1 MSTSTVKLY
10 YSGGT
15 YGNWE
20 LNPGRLLKLD
30 SIATYLASKT
40 ALTTSAFQYVKNDL
54 EIKIKVDLS
63 QLMANPKAVETFKY
77 CSIQNAGEQ
86 IHYYFIKKPN
96 WKSLSCVEFEL
107 VLDVLNTF
115 VEGVDYSFKDSTNI
129 IREHKPRFKRGRV
142 TATFT
147 SDGELDHSGT
157 ITDGTDFYW
166 AEDRDHLDGEHFNG
180 TLEHHDENGLV
191 FTFDAEWDQV
201 EFEKWLE
208 EHPDAVI
215 TDGTNWAYYRFP
227 KIVDLDFDWYRLID
241 YIPEGI
247 NPILNA
253 GSGEGTKLE
262 EVKVALNQTWHL
274 LYRNVS
280 NPDPDNLVDP
290 VECYLIPDKWISV
303 KTSSITAGKMNV
315 NSLEI
320 GKAYILNFTQSSATD
335 IITLDDGTDLGSG
348 QLVNTG
354 EWGRMIIYRNANN
367 RFAVLL
373 ITYYTSG
380 VDAYSRA
387 YAYESQTLTLNHLP
401 LAYRKADLPSM
412 PKTIAEWYGLTPYED
427 GSWTSGSVNV
437 STDDITDLDRTDPKN
452 IKLIKLPYCPYD
464 FEFTGGILDIS
475 SDSNWSYAAIPQDGG
490 DCYALKLNNLDIRLQ
505 RNLDDNY
512 AIGYF
517 NLRVRD
523 SVSAINSASKGDERI
538 DGDLESKLFAS
549 EFFQPT
555 YYYDSFS
562 YNLNLED
569 LDVDA
574 YIDDDNDL
582 SAMPLRFE
590 CTSTINSR
598 FMFTFTDLKFRFARS
613 NYANVMPIIRNNEEV
628 LYNVPYVNYI
638 RTGFNYDVKAKN
650 LQLASNMGSLALA
663 GGSLLASLLLPSIPL
678 KVAGIV
684 GSIASF
690 ANSAKNAIVSAQSAE
705 NSIEAKLKQ
714 AENQRAS
721 VQGSDD
727 VDLMTSYT
735 ENRLKFLEYE
745 PTPIV
750 KKMVDNLF
758 FYAGYRSGR
767 IGLPNHETRLN
778 FDYLEANVQFESIRS
793 IPNDCLQELANCFK
807 SGVTYLHYNSN
818 ITGGYDFEQS
828 HENWERFL
836 FQ

>member
-1 MSTSTVKLY
+1 MSTSVVKLY
-10 YSGGT
+10 RSGGT

-30 SIATYLASKT
+30 NIATYLNGKT
-40 ALTTSAFQYVKNDL
+40 AVTTTAFQYVKNDL
-54 EIKIKVDLS
+54 EVKIKVDLS
-63 QLMANPKAVETFKY
+63 QSVANPKVVDSFKY
-77 CSIQNAGEQ
+77 CSIQNTDGQ

-107 VLDVLNTF
+107 ILDVLNTF
-115 VEGVDYSFKDSTNI
+115 VEGTDYSFKASTNI

-147 SDGELDHSGT
+147 TNGEIEHSGT
-157 ITDGTDFYW
+157 I
-166 AEDRDHLDGEHFNG
+166 ANG
-180 TLEHHDENGLV
+180 TEFWWAPNRDELSDDHFHGILESHTENG
-191 FTFDAEWDQV
+191 FTILFEADWDQV

-208 EHPDAVI
+208 EHDQAVI
-215 TDGTNWAYYRFP
+215 TDGTNYALYDSP
-227 KIVDLDFDWYRLID
+227 KIHDLDYNWYRLID
-241 YIPEGI
+241 YVPEGI
-247 NPILNA
+247 NPQLHA
-253 GSGEGTKLE
+253 GSGDGEKTEDRL
-262 EVKVALNQTWHL
+262 ALQQTWHL

-280 NPDPDNLVDP
+280 DPDPDNLVDP
-290 VECYLIPDKWISV
+290 VECYLIPDKWVSV
-303 KTSSITAGKMNV
+303 KVSSIYFGKMNV

-320 GKAYILNFTQSSATD
+320 GKAYIINFTQSSATD
-335 IITLDDGTDLGSG
+335 IITLDDGTELGSG
-348 QLVNTG
+348 HLASVG
-354 EWGRMIIYRNANN
+354 EWGRIIIYRNANN

-380 VDAYSRA
+380 IDAYSRA

-401 LAYRKADLPSM
+401 LAYRKADLPTM

-427 GSWTSGSVNV
+427 DSWSAGDINL

-464 FEFTGGILDIS
+464 FKITGGMIDIS
-475 SDSNWSYAAIPQDGG
+475 NDPNWSYAAIPQSEG
-490 DCYALKLNNLDIRLQ
+490 DCIALKLNNLDIRLQ
-505 RNLDDNY
+505 RNLESQLGG
-512 AIGYF
+512 IGYF
-517 NLRVRD
+517 QLRVRD
-523 SVSAINSASKGDERI
+523 SAPAIDGAAKSDTRV
-538 DGDLESKLFAS
+538 DGDLESKLFSS
-549 EFFQPT
+549 EFYQPT
-555 YYYDSFS
+555 YYYDSFTYKFS
-562 YNLNLED
+562 LED
-569 LDVDA
+569 LDIEA
-574 YIDDDNDL
+574 YIEDNNDFQ
-582 SAMPLRFE
+582 AMPLRFE

-598 FMFTFTDLKFRFARS
+598 FMFTFTDMRFRFASS

-650 LQLASNMGSLALA
+650 LQFASNMGSLALA
-663 GGSLLASLLLPSIPL
+663 GGSLLASLLLPSVPL
-678 KVAGIV
+678 KVAGII
-684 GSIASF
+684 GSLASF

-705 NSIEAKLKQ
+705 NSIDAKLKQ
-714 AENQRAS
+714 AENQKAS

-750 KKMVDNLF
+750 RKMVDDLF

-767 IGLPNHETRLN
+767 IGLPNHNTRLN
-778 FDYLEANVQFESIRS
+778 FDYLEANVQFENIRS

-818 ITGGYDFEQS
+818 ITGGYDFDQS
-828 HENWERFL
+828 HENWETFL
-836 FQ
+836 FE